1 MGNEINENEA
11 EGVGNEI
18 NENDVDEDI
27 GYENKG
33 EARVKYIGKEENDV
47 CGKEPGKLDQ
57 QEGLRTLHPKKI
69 KF

>member
-1 MGNEINENEA
+1 
-11 EGVGNEI
+11 VGNEI

-33 EARVKYIGKEENDV
+33 EAGVKYIGKEENDV

-57 QEGLRTLHPKKI
+57 QKGPRTLHPKKI